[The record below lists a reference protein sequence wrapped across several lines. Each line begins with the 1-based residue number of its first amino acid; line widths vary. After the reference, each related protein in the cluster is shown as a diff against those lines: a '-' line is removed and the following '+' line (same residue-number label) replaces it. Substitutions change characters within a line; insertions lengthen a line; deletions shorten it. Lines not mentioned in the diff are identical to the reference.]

1 MPLAMGEAL
10 GARCNMESLIIMK
23 ASPTVLLIED
33 EPSLRELIVMA
44 LEDLGADV
52 TAVATADEGAA
63 MLSRQPWA
71 LLLTDVRTPGKLD
84 GLELACL
91 ARQQTPGLNIVVMS
105 GYHNKLASPLPPNV
119 DFLPKPWSMQDFNTL
134 IGDQLSVADPR
145 QLVTGGF
152 ATPLTTARD

>member
-1 MPLAMGEAL
+1 
-10 GARCNMESLIIMK
+10 
-23 ASPTVLLIED
+23 
-33 EPSLRELIVMA
+33 MA
-44 LEDLGADV
+44 LEDLGAEV

-63 MLSRQPWA
+63 MLTRQAWA
-71 LLLTDVRTPGKLD
+71 LLLTDVRTPGTLD

-134 IGDQLSVADPR
+134 IGDQLSVTDPR
-145 QLVTGGF
+145 HIVTGGF
-152 ATPLTTARD
+152 VTPLAPARD